1 MYKLVAIDLDGT
13 LLNSYGEVSK
23 ENKEAIQNAI
33 QKGTE
38 IVLASGRMPSSV
50 KNIALELGADKYII
64 SGNGTMVYDIQK
76 EAVIY
81 DVFMAKEKALEIIKI
96 CEENSIYYNVYTKN
110 SVLAKS
116 LNYNILF
123 YNNENSKKPLEK
135 RTNIN
140 IVEDIEKYI
149 KQTQDLN
156 ILKITI
162 CDSNQIIFASIIRKL
177 KLVANVDVL
186 EIEHMSRKCIKHGTQ
201 EVPIEYYYTEVSSKN
216 ANKWTAIEFLMKKLK
231 IQKEEVMAIG
241 DNANDKEM
249 VEEAGLGVAMG
260 NSMLA
265 ANNIGDIVV
274 KDNNSSG
281 VAQAINQYINYI

>member
-23 ENKEAIQNAI
+23 ENKIAIQEAIQR
-33 QKGTE
+33 GSE

-50 KNIALELGADKYII
+50 KNIALELGADKYMIC
-64 SGNGTMVYDIQK
+64 GNGTMVYDIKK
-76 EAVIY
+76 EEVIY
-81 DVFMAKEKALEIIKI
+81 DAFMSKEKALEIIKI

-110 SVLAKS
+110 NVLAKS

-140 IVEDIEKYI
+140 IVEDIAKYI
-149 KQTQDLN
+149 KETPDLE
-156 ILKITI
+156 ILKMTV
-162 CDSNQIIFASIIRKL
+162 CDSDQVIFASIIRKL
-177 KLVANVDVL
+177 KMIADVDVL
-186 EIEHMSRKCIKHGTQ
+186 EIEHMSRKNIKHGTT
-201 EVPIEYYYTEVSSKN
+201 EVAIEYYYTEVSNKN
-216 ANKWTAIEFLMKKLK
+216 ANKWTAIEFLMQKLN
-231 IQKEEVMAIG
+231 IAKEEVMAIG

-249 VEEAGLGVAMG
+249 VEKAGLGVAMG
-260 NSMLA
+260 KSMLA
-265 ANNIGDIVV
+265 ANHIGDIEV

-281 VAQAINQYINYI
+281 VAEAINRYINYS